1 MNCKMKLSEL
11 LNIVELQNK
20 PINDFTVSGLAYDS
34 RKIREGYIFFAIKGY
49 KDDGNKYAIKAVES
63 GAKAV
68 ITDFVSAKELTGL
81 IPDGVNIIAVDD
93 VRKVMALTSAA
104 YYGNPTDKIKL
115 IGITGTNGKT
125 TITYLLKHIFETAG
139 YKCGLIGT
147 IDYLTGSAKKV
158 SSLTTPDSIEISMML
173 KEMVDSGIEYCFMEV
188 SSIALVLHRV
198 YGQKFS
204 SGIFTNLTSEHLD
217 LHKNMQNYFDAKKIL
232 FDYLDET
239 CYAVSNLDDEYGS
252 DIVKFTRA
260 KKVFYAMNADA
271 DFKAENEKISMEG
284 ISFDIQSKEGK
295 FKISTKLT
303 GRFNIYN
310 ILAAV
315 ALARSYNIDF
325 NTIQKAI
332 SNFGAV
338 NGRFNKIEL
347 PNKAYAVIDYSHTS
361 DSLKNAVESAIEI
374 RNMSGKGRVITI
386 FGCGGNKDR
395 TKRPVMGEIATTLSD
410 YSIITSDNPRFEEP
424 MDIINEILKG
434 VKTKNNFEIDA
445 NREQA
450 IKRGIEIS
458 QSSDIILICG
468 KGHETYQEVKGA
480 KSHFDDKEMVEKYSH
495 LAK

>member
-1 MNCKMKLSEL
+1 MKFSEL
-11 LNIVELQNK
+11 LNIIDIKSSTLK
-20 PINDFTVSGLAYDS
+20 DFTVSGLAYDS
-34 RKIREGYIFFAIKGY
+34 RKVEDGFIFFAIKGY
-49 KDDGNKYAIKAVES
+49 KDDGNKYVDKAIER
-63 GAKAV
+63 GAKAI
-68 ITDFVSAKELTGL
+68 ITDKDSINILKDKNINA
-81 IPDGVNIIAVDD
+81 IGVGD
-93 VRKVMALTSAA
+93 VRKAMAQMAFTYFGKPSEKL
-104 YYGNPTDKIKL
+104 KL
-115 IGITGTNGKT
+115 IGVTGTNGKT

-147 IDYLTGSAKKV
+147 IDYLTGTTKKE
-158 SSLTTPDSIEISMML
+158 SSLTTPDSIEINMML
-173 KEMVDSGIEYCFMEV
+173 REMVDAGIEYCFMEV
-188 SSIALVLHRV
+188 SSIALFLHRV
-198 YGQKFS
+198 YGQNFS
-204 SGIFTNLTSEHLD
+204 AGVFTNLTSEHLD

-232 FDYLDET
+232 FDFLDEENF
-239 CYAVSNLDDEYGS
+239 AISNPDDEYGV
-252 DIVKFTRA
+252 DIIKNTKG
-260 KKVFYAMNADA
+260 KKVYYAMNSDA
-271 DFKAENEKISMEG
+271 DYKAVNEKISIQG
-284 ISFDIQSKEGK
+284 LSFDILSKEGK
-295 FKISTKLT
+295 FNIQSKLT

-315 ALARSYNIDF
+315 SLARSMNIDF
-325 NTIQKAI
+325 KTIQKAV

-374 RNMSGKGRVITI
+374 RNMSGGKGRVITI

-395 TKRPVMGEIATTLSD
+395 TKRPVMGEIATSLSD

-458 QSSDIILICG
+458 KSGDIILICG
-468 KGHETYQEVKGA
+468 KGHETYQEVKGV
-480 KSHFDDKEMVEKYSH
+480 KSHFDDKEMVEKYSY